1 VTVTV
6 AVPVVADA
14 EAVKVS
20 VEVALP
26 FAGGVTG
33 LVENPAVT
41 PLGKPVAVNVVAE
54 LKLFWLVTVTVL
66 APVPPCVTVTDEGDA
81 PMVKLGVA
89 PAFTVNAI
97 VVVWVVDPETPE
109 IVTVAAPVVA
119 VPEAVSV
126 KVDVAVPFAGGVT
139 GFVEYA
145 AVTPLGNPVALS
157 VVAELNPFRLVI
169 VIVLVPL
176 EPCVIDNELGEAPI
190 VKSGVVLPHVGNLKL
205 AIRVFQL
212 NVPVVFRY
220 SCVYQNV
227 QSSRGSTCMAL

>member
-6 AVPVVADA
+6 EVPVVAVE
-14 EAVKVS
+14 EAVNVS
-20 VEVALP
+20 VDVALP
-26 FAGGVTG
+26 FAGGVNG

-54 LKLFWLVTVTVL
+54 LKLFWLVMVTVL
-66 APVPPCVTVTDEGDA
+66 APVPPCVTVTEEGDA
-81 PMVKLGVA
+81 PMVKFGVA
-89 PAFTVNAI
+89 AVFTVNAM
-97 VVVWVVDPETPE
+97 VVVCVVDPETPE
-109 IVTVAAPVVA
+109 IVTVAVPVVA

-126 KVDVAVPFAGGVT
+126 KVEVAVPFAGGVT
-139 GFVEYA
+139 GLAENA

-169 VIVLVPL
+169 VIVLVPFD
-176 EPCVIDNELGEAPI
+176 PCVIESEFGEAPT
-190 VKSGVVLPHVGNLKL
+190 VKSGVLLPHVGNLKL
-205 AIRVFQL
+205 AMRVFQL

-227 QSSRGSTCMAL
+227 QSSTGSTCMAL